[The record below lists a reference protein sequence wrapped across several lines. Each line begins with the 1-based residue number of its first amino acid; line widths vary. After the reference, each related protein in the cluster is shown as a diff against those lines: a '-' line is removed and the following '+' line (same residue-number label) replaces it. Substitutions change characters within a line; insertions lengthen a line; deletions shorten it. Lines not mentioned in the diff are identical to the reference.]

1 MNNYFCM
8 FSTPNASDEEMNA
21 AGITEEWMAEQLGAT
36 KLHCPKSINPHKRNF
51 KVILAISVFKE
62 KKKMSLDGPLLWNL
76 DFSNTNPEEAAIAKV
91 YNKRVMKYTKEEMS
105 MTTVRSF
112 FNSL

>member
-36 KLHCPKSINPHKRNF
+36 KLYCPNSINPHKRNF

-62 KKKMSLDGPLLWNL
+62 KEKMLLDGPLLWNL
-76 DFSNTNPEEAAIAKV
+76 DFSKTDPEKTNRDKV
-91 YNKRVMKYTKEEMS
+91 YNKRVKKYMKEAMS